1 MTTYNTGNPVPS
13 ADARD
18 RYDNSQ
24 TLDEVVNGD
33 SASYTTR
40 TGKQVISL
48 GGMNSRFNN
57 AQEARESEF
66 NLSQEENQEAFQS
79 FLDGTGWSSI
89 GAYGAGVVIT
99 SHTQTVDYLGQPY
112 ALKPSIPASLT
123 TPYVTTGVWATEGV
137 KFKLVGDNSLRQD
150 LADSADPAKGLGLTG
165 RMRWNDLWSSVGAGK
180 ITGQSILDSMPV
192 NLWEFA
198 YLVTVKPT
206 ASNPSTWDW
215 TPAIQAGINK
225 SNLLRK
231 RLYCPA
237 GDYLVTSTLLVP
249 ITAVT
254 NIYSDNNYFNADVIA
269 ATYRAP
275 MRFVCDIPSGP
286 LFKTTDGAKGRLNL
300 QGICAAN
307 ISTVNPDCRV
317 LDFELYGSLVTENFF
332 HSFHGIAKGGIG
344 FVTQIK
350 NNVGMNIRKTMF
362 EGSFVDS
369 FIDTNYLSMSVET
382 VGVETAI
389 FRGPVGLSNFTNNF
403 CEFAVKG
410 IVSSALTNA
419 EIYGNTFDYMAAPI
433 DIAGVSGSIVSLN
446 KFTHCSKYYVDRL
459 ALAADD
465 PLRTNNWISIKVG
478 NTAKGLTMVGNVG
491 SRIDILGSF
500 RSGGYYDFIT
510 MGNVVEP
517 VADRGA
523 NILWDVSTADIDKI
537 RLTENDDRV
546 YAVAPSLTGI
556 SENQNYGVGNLK
568 FMKLG
573 GSAKLITCSATKV
586 LATVTASETI
596 DMSALPLRTPLR
608 LHVVVGSGFSTYS
621 YKIYDIYRDSV
632 VRVFQVSANEE
643 NSAAASSTVTVV
655 GSSISINA
663 VGSSAS
669 KTMAYNFLIL

>member
-66 NLSQEENQEAFQS
+66 NLSQEEKQEAFQS

-165 RMRWNDLWSSVGAGK
+165 RMRWNDLWSSVGVGK
-180 ITGQSILDSMPV
+180 ITGQSILDSMDV

-198 YLVTVKPT
+198 YLVTVKPN
-206 ASNPSTWDW
+206 ASNPSTWVW
-215 TPAIQAGINK
+215 TPAIQEGIYK

-231 RLYCPA
+231 RLYCPP
-237 GDYLVTSTLLVP
+237 GDYLVTDTLLVP
-249 ITAVT
+249 VTAVT

-286 LFKTTDGAKGRLNL
+286 LFKTTDGTKGRLNL

-389 FRGPVGLSNFTNNF
+389 FRGSVGLSNFTNNF

-500 RSGGYYDFIT
+500 RSGGYSDFIT

-523 NILWDVSTADIDKI
+523 NILWDVATADIDKI

-546 YAVAPSLTGI
+546 YAVAPSLTGV
-556 SENQNYGVGNLK
+556 SENQRYGVGNLK

-573 GSAKLITCSATKV
+573 GSAKLLTCSASKV
-586 LATVTASETI
+586 LATVTASEAI

>member
-1 MTTYNTGNPVPS
+1 MSKV
-13 ADARD
+13 RVD
-18 RYDNSQ
+18 RIED
-24 TLDEVVNGD
+24 LNGD
-33 SASYTTR
+33 NGFQVKDLYEATSLESKLAYQSGASKV
-40 TGKQVISL
+40 GAIMQ
-48 GGMNSRFNN
+48 
-57 AQEARESEF
+57 
-66 NLSQEENQEAFQS
+66 
-79 FLDGTGWSSI
+79 DGSPG
-89 GAYGAGVVIT
+89 
-99 SHTQTVDYLGQPY
+99 TVQD
-112 ALKPSIPASLT
+112 AIDI
-123 TPYVTTGVWATEGV
+123 
-137 KFKLVGDNSLRQD
+137 GDNSLRQD
-150 LADSADPAKGLGLTG
+150 LADSADPTKGLGLTG

-198 YLVTVKPT
+198 YLVTVKPD

-215 TPAIQAGINK
+215 TQAAQEGIYK

-231 RLYCPA
+231 RLYCPP
-237 GDYLVTSTLLVP
+237 GDYLITSTLLVP
-249 ITAVT
+249 VTAVT

-286 LFKTTDGAKGRLNL
+286 LFKTTDGTKGRLNL

-369 FIDTNYLSMSVET
+369 FIDTNYLSMSVDT

-389 FRGPVGLSNFTNNF
+389 FRGSVGLSNFTNNF

-465 PLRTNNWISIKVG
+465 PLRTKNWISIKVG

-500 RSGGYYDFIT
+500 RSGGYSDFVT

-523 NILWDVSTADIDKI
+523 NILWDVATADIDKI
-537 RLTENDDRV
+537 HLTENDDRV
-546 YAVAPSLTGI
+546 YAVAPSLTGV
-556 SENQNYGVGNLK
+556 SENQRYGVGNLK

-573 GSAKLITCSATKV
+573 GSAKLLTCSASKV